1 MFISNLDTF
10 TVEAESEAFLMAI
23 CEDRCKSLKGSAEK
37 AEKTE
42 TPNSAFD
49 AIKSPGY
56 PQPQSQKNESQ
67 YKKNDS
73 SHNFILRP

>member
-23 CEDRCKSLKGSAEK
+23 CEDRCKSLKGSSEK

-42 TPNSAFD
+42 KDRLTPNTA
-49 AIKSPGY
+49 KY
-56 PQPQSQKNESQ
+56 PDDPAPQFQNNRSQ
-67 YKKNDS
+67 YDQNLLHRTS
-73 SHNFILRP
+73 S